1 MEDTKENTCRVLELF
16 SGIGGMR
23 MALEHAGKAFTIESA
38 IDVNPIANAVY
49 SHNFD
54 GKTVR
59 NGNILSL
66 SGAKITKLNV
76 NTILMSPPCQPFTR
90 NGKFNDIND
99 HRSDPFRHI
108 CDLLDKIPLVRFIL
122 MENVKGFEKSQAC
135 QMYKTRLE
143 EAGFHY
149 LEYILSP
156 HQFGVPNTRHRYYC
170 VAKRKGTE
178 FKWKSEEIIV
188 QQQGDHGAQQTS
200 IGTVVE
206 QHLPEPE
213 PYALKSAALLKHL
226 PLMDV
231 CTPESTNSMCFTK
244 AYTHYAEGT
253 GSVFCPLSKEEFDK
267 IYSRAMS
274 VEDDDRKLAVL
285 QELRVRYFTPRE
297 VARLMSFPEQ
307 FNFPDSVTNK
317 QRYRLLG
324 NSINVLVVG
333 MLLQEL

>member
-1 MEDTKENTCRVLELF
+1 MESTQEIPHRVLELF

-23 MALEHAGKAFTIESA
+23 MALEHTGKAFTIECA

-49 SHNFD
+49 SHNFGD
-54 GKTVR
+54 KIVR

-66 SGAKITKLNV
+66 NAEKISKLNV

-99 HRSDPFRHI
+99 RRTDPFRHI
-108 CDLLDKIPLVRFIL
+108 CDLLDKIPLVNFIL

-149 LEYILSP
+149 QEYIVSP
-156 HQFGVPNTRHRYYC
+156 HQLGVPNTRHRYYC
-170 VAKRKGTE
+170 VAKRKETD
-178 FKWKSEEIIV
+178 FKWKSEAIIL
-188 QQQGDHGAQQTS
+188 QQQDTRSDEQINIGA
-200 IGTVVE
+200 IVE
-206 QHLPEPE
+206 QHLEDSE
-213 PYALKSAALLKHL
+213 LYALKSAALLKHL

-253 GSVFCPLSKEEFDK
+253 GSVFCPLPKEEFDK
-267 IYSRAMS
+267 IYSSAMNAD
-274 VEDDDRKLAVL
+274 DDDRKLALL
-285 QELRVRYFTPRE
+285 QELRVRYFTPKE
-297 VARLMSFPEQ
+297 VARLMSFPNH
-307 FNFPDSVTNK
+307 FTFPDNVTNK
-317 QRYRLLG
+317 QRYRTLG

-333 MLLQEL
+333 VLLQEL